1 MQLKSGIIYF
11 GHDSHLGSQS
21 VSQSAVVV
29 EDVVTAVLWMCLVQP
44 GLFPVINPWRMAAG
58 YPFLFLLWVL
68 LLPLTHTFHTKTS
81 SFLHMHNKGKT
92 AAEGWDRVSY
102 LPLSHS
108 SEQQE
113 DILCPFHSCSLL
125 HTHTLSLHPYIF
137 TSTHFNHGLL
147 LDSSAAL
154 ACVTGPLTRSQEIL
168 HSAKVTAGERTHT
181 HTHPQLSCFWRL
193 SFLAFMSPVKKTIC
207 EELRGDSVESVSS
220 DHWKHLKEEEKK
232 SLSRPVV
239 YQRESRAQSK
249 IKTH

>member
-125 HTHTLSLHPYIF
+125 HTHTHTQPTPLHFYLHPF
-137 TSTHFNHGLL
+137 QSRSTS
-147 LDSSAAL
+147 
-154 ACVTGPLTRSQEIL
+154 
-168 HSAKVTAGERTHT
+168 
-181 HTHPQLSCFWRL
+181 RL
-193 SFLAFMSPVKKTIC
+193 FSGARMC
-207 EELRGDSVESVSS
+207 D
-220 DHWKHLKEEEKK
+220 
-232 SLSRPVV
+232 
-239 YQRESRAQSK
+239 RAS
-249 IKTH
+249 H